1 MFEQLLIGLIFLG
14 AVAYL
19 GRRAWKSLFRKE
31 AGCAKGCGCSTDT
44 KVASVNKSGQL
55 PVN

>member
-19 GRRAWKSLFRKE
+19 GRRAWKSLFRKRGRLCE
-31 AGCAKGCGCSTDT
+31 GMR
-44 KVASVNKSGQL
+44 VQHRYKSR
-55 PVN
+55 VC